1 MSLRSSISQNILKE
15 YFEYRDGHL
24 WWIKHRNST
33 IVGRQFGCN
42 KDGYRFGT
50 FKYKT
55 YKEHR
60 LIWLYHYGE
69 WPKDQ
74 LDHINGVR
82 DDNRI
87 ENLREV
93 NNQQNH
99 LNLGSHTDAK
109 SKYKGVHW
117 FKRDNKWQSQI
128 MYKGKRFHLGYFDT
142 EIEAAIAYGKKAI
155 ELHGQYGRLNFE
167 Q

>member
-1 MSLRSSISQNILKE
+1 MSLRNKITQEELKNH
-15 YFEYRDGHL
+15 FEYRDGHL

-33 IVGRQFGCN
+33 MLGRQFGCY

-50 FKYKT
+50 FKYNT

-60 LIWLYHYGE
+60 LIWLYHYGC

-82 DDNRI
+82 DDNRV

-93 NNQQNH
+93 NNQKNH
-99 LNLGSHTDAK
+99 LNLGSHVDAK

-117 FKRDNKWQSQI
+117 FKRDSKWQAQI
-128 MYKGKRFHLGYFDT
+128 MCKGKKFHLGYFDT
-142 EIEAAIAYGKKAI
+142 EIEAAKAYDKKAK
-155 ELHGQYGRLNFE
+155 ELHGEYGRLNFG
-167 Q
+167 

>member
-1 MSLRSSISQNILKE
+1 MSLRNSITQKELKD
-15 YFEYRDGHL
+15 YFSYRDGHL

-33 IVGRQFGCN
+33 LIGRQFGCL

-50 FKYKT
+50 FKYNN

-60 LIWLYHYGE
+60 LIWLYHYGV

-74 LDHINGVR
+74 IDHINGIR

-93 NNQQNH
+93 DNQQNH
-99 LNLGSHTDAK
+99 LNLGSHLGST

-117 FKRDNKWQSQI
+117 FSRDSNWQAQI
-128 MYKGKRFHLGYFDT
+128 MNKGKRYHLGYFDT
-142 EIEAAIAYGKKAI
+142 EIEAAKAYDTKAK
-155 ELHGQYGRLNFE
+155 ELHGKFARLNFG
-167 Q
+167 